1 MFVLVLAA
9 TGGVCE
15 MRWVAAGVVAAVLGL
30 QGCSS
35 LGLGGGSRP
44 PRPDAPRDFRPQGSP
59 LLATLAR
66 FDANADQEIAVDEF
80 EAVLKIDYVAADAN
94 GDGKLGYSETA
105 ALNRTLN
112 GETKVSPII
121 DWNGNGH
128 VELEEFG
135 AQWRTLFKR
144 ADTND
149 DKVLSQAE
157 LMRPMPRDV
166 PPPAGGPPGG
176 KPPGGGPPGGGPP
189 GGKPGGGGF

>member
-1 MFVLVLAA
+1 
-9 TGGVCE
+9 
-15 MRWVAAGVVAAVLGL
+15 
-30 QGCSS
+30 
-35 LGLGGGSRP
+35 
-44 PRPDAPRDFRPQGSP
+44 
-59 LLATLAR
+59 LATLGR
-66 FDANADQEIAVDEF
+66 FDANADQEIAFDEF
-80 EAVLKIDYVAADAN
+80 EAVLSVDYLTADAN

-157 LMRPMPRDV
+157 LMRPLPRDL
-166 PPPAGGPPGG
+166 PPPAGGPPGGGPPGG

-189 GGKPGGGGF
+189 GGKGGGF